1 MVLVKTVFTLM
12 TERYLDDEYSPEMA
26 SKICGVPEEQIERI
40 ARELAHVAFKET
52 IELKLN
58 GPIGQA
64 ENMIGFIGR
73 PVSMHAM
80 RGISAHSNGFQACR
94 SIHFL
99 QVLLGSVDCPG
110 GHLAKPPYPKHVA
123 PPIKQEKILPLV
135 SLWKTFH
142 WVFQRTRRFGY

>member
-1 MVLVKTVFTLM
+1 MRGFNTL
-12 TERYLDDEYSPEMA
+12 TYSTDE
-26 SKICGVPEEQIERI
+26 IERI

-52 IELKLN
+52 IEVETEWTDWTGRKHDK
-58 GPIGQA
+58 
-64 ENMIGFIGR
+64 FIGR

-123 PPIKQEKILPLV
+123 PPIKPGKNITSLV
-135 SLWKTFH
+135 STPIYLQDPPTCS
-142 WVFQRTRRFGY
+142 